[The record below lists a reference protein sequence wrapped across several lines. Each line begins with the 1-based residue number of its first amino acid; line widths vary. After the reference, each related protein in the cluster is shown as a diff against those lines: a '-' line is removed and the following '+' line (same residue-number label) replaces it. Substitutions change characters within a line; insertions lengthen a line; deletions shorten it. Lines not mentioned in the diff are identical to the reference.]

1 MPTDKKAV
9 EQIGSMTT
17 TFKEMLSAYD
27 AQNAAKLNQATDKV
41 DNAAKALEALEPVAR
56 QEDRDFN
63 KKIDAAVQQLNDAA
77 KNV

>member
-41 DNAAKALEALEPVAR
+41 DNAVKALETFGQPL
-56 QEDRDFN
+56 D
-63 KKIDAAVQQLNDAA
+63 
-77 KNV
+77 KNIETLTRKLMPPCNN